1 MAAIA
6 AQHAGKEEITPD
18 EGRALGSPAQE
29 GGQHPSGG
37 PCSLSA
43 FKDASSRDIHCNTS
57 WFAKFKKDI
66 LESEVTIYDSTWHP
80 GNKEQISVLVWES

>member
-57 WFAKFKKDI
+57 
-66 LESEVTIYDSTWHP
+66 
-80 GNKEQISVLVWES
+80 